1 MVGLDWNKVDVTTL
15 DEKFLKK
22 ITTIISERM
31 DDSEFNVGV
40 LQDEMGMSRVSLF
53 RKLKALTGDTPSGLI
68 KTLRL
73 KTAAKMLEKGDDNIT
88 RVALNTG
95 FSNSSIFAQV
105 FKKEYG
111 MTPGEYRKSV
121 QRNRRS

>member
-1 MVGLDWNKVDVTTL
+1 MSVTTL

-40 LQDEMGMSRVSLF
+40 LQDEMAMSRVNLF

-73 KTAAKMLEKGDDNIT
+73 KTAAKMLEKGEESIT
-88 RVALNTG
+88 HIALNTG
-95 FSNSSIFAQV
+95 FSNSSLFAQV

-111 MTPGEYRKSV
+111 MTPGEYRKL
-121 QRNRRS
+121 NRRK